1 MKSFRTIMGM
11 PVTLD
16 IVGDSINDEVFEK
29 VFSYFRYIDETFSVY
44 KETSEIT
51 KINHRI
57 IKPGDYSDDMK
68 KVFDL
73 CEETKRLSNGYFDIK
88 SPGGFLD
95 PSGLVKGWAIFSG
108 AEILKNLG
116 FENFYI
122 NVGSDIEARGHNEA
136 NEKWK
141 IGIRNPFKKEKEAIK
156 IVKLSDR
163 GIATSGNQLRG
174 QHIYN
179 PLHQNSPANELAS
192 ITVIGPNIYEA
203 DRFATPAFVMG
214 RDGINFIQSLEGF
227 EGYAID
233 KNGIA
238 TMTSGFEKYI

>member
-95 PSGLVKGWAIFSG
+95 PSG
-108 AEILKNLG
+108 
-116 FENFYI
+116 
-122 NVGSDIEARGHNEA
+122 
-136 NEKWK
+136 
-141 IGIRNPFKKEKEAIK
+141 
-156 IVKLSDR
+156 
-163 GIATSGNQLRG
+163 
-174 QHIYN
+174 
-179 PLHQNSPANELAS
+179 
-192 ITVIGPNIYEA
+192 
-203 DRFATPAFVMG
+203 
-214 RDGINFIQSLEGF
+214 
-227 EGYAID
+227 
-233 KNGIA
+233 
-238 TMTSGFEKYI
+238 